1 MLCVYERN
9 KMMMM
14 MMIMMMTRTVRTY
27 LMSILGLTEM
37 FVCWDKS
44 KWPKCP

>member
-14 MMIMMMTRTVRTY
+14 MMKLSVIGVEQREKVIQCRVQHISRVC
-27 LMSILGLTEM
+27 SIGP
-37 FVCWDKS
+37 D
-44 KWPKCP
+44 

>member
-14 MMIMMMTRTVRTY
+14 MMMAVFQVFCLFEHIFR
-27 LMSILGLTEM
+27 LIWFL
-37 FVCWDKS
+37 
-44 KWPKCP
+44 

>member
-14 MMIMMMTRTVRTY
+14 MISSDRAYMATPINPI
-27 LMSILGLTEM
+27 S
-37 FVCWDKS
+37 D
-44 KWPKCP
+44 

>member
-14 MMIMMMTRTVRTY
+14 MMIVYIR
-27 LMSILGLTEM
+27 SQPEAEI
-37 FVCWDKS
+37 D
-44 KWPKCP
+44 

>member
-14 MMIMMMTRTVRTY
+14 MMMMMNGEIV
-27 LMSILGLTEM
+27 SILV
-37 FVCWDKS
+37 FAQ
-44 KWPKCP
+44 

>member
-14 MMIMMMTRTVRTY
+14 MIYV
-27 LMSILGLTEM
+27 SPGSALT
-37 FVCWDKS
+37 
-44 KWPKCP
+44 